1 MPWYAYLLQFLSGLL
16 LANGAPHFL
25 RGISGEPFQS
35 PFATPPGVGES
46 SAIVNVVWG
55 FANIAVGFALLR
67 GFQPEGADAFL
78 GWLFVGAGVLVAGVF
93 LARHFG
99 AVRSKKS

>member
-25 RGISGEPFQS
+25 RGVSGERFQS

-46 SAIVNVVWG
+46 SPIVNVVWG
-55 FANIAVGFALLR
+55 FANFAVGFALLR
-67 GFQPEGADAFL
+67 GFQPEGADAFP

>member
-1 MPWYAYLLQFLSGLL
+1 MPWYEYPLQFVAGLL
-16 LANGAPHFL
+16 LANGLPHFVQ
-25 RGISGEPFQS
+25 GISGAPFQS

-46 SAIVNVVWG
+46 SPLVNVLWG
-55 FANIAVGFALLR
+55 FANLAIGFALLR
-67 GFQPEGADAFL
+67 SFQPEGEGAVV
-78 GWLFVGAGVLVAGVF
+78 GWLVVGVGVLLAGIF

>member
-1 MPWYAYLLQFLSGLL
+1 MPWYDYSLQFLAGLL
-16 LANGAPHFL
+16 LANGVPHFVQ
-25 RGISGEPFQS
+25 GISGARFQS

-46 SAIVNVVWG
+46 SSLVNVLWG
-55 FANIAVGFALLR
+55 FANLAIGFALLR
-67 GFQPEGADAFL
+67 GFPPAGDGAFV
-78 GWLFVGAGVLVAGVF
+78 GWLIVGAGVLLAGVF